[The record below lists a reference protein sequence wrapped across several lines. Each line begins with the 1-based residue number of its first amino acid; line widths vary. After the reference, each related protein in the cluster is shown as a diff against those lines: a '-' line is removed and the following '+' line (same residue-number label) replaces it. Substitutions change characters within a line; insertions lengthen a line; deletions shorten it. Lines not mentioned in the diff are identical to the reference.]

1 MRRIATG
8 AIVRSYTPVLAGILT
23 LLYSSQLGDMQS
35 EPQLTRYLWHNFTVK
50 TVGTDGET
58 PAAFL
63 LNWKLCMIIGLNMQ
77 AGPQQLESDVKVR
90 PSSASSV
97 TSHPP
102 STSLQS
108 ALTKPISLEIDKRR

>member
-23 LLYSSQLGDMQS
+23 LLYSSQLGDMRS

-50 TVGTDGET
+50 AVGTDGET

-63 LNWKLCMIIGLNMQ
+63 LNRKLCMIIGLNMQ

-97 TSHPP
+97 TSYPP